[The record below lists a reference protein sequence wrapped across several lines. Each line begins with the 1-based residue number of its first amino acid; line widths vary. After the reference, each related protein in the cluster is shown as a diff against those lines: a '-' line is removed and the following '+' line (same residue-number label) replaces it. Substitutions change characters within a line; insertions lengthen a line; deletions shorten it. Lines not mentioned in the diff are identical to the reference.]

1 MQTCILSK
9 FSRQFTSSREA
20 VRTTEVFPEEE
31 EPVQY
36 VSSDNDSSEEDEEE
50 CAEQEADFLGIG
62 AGERPASPVREA
74 IAIHPGDPTHREEAH
89 FPVLQPSVDQTE
101 STHRTDILDATD

>member
-1 MQTCILSK
+1 M
-9 FSRQFTSSREA
+9 
-20 VRTTEVFPEEE
+20 TTEVFPEGEE
-31 EPVQY
+31 SPIQY

-50 CAEQEADFLGIG
+50 CAEQEADFPGIG

-89 FPVLQPSVDQTE
+89 FSVLQPSVDHTE